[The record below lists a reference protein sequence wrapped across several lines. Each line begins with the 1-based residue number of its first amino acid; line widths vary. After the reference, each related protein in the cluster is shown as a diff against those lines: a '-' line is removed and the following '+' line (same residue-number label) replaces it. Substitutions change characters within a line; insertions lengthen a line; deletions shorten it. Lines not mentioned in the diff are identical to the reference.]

1 MSGSAYHVSESNS
14 SLRLLDSHSGSI
26 EEAHEYAATHWFS
39 GRRPLDTGSNSRRT
53 EEHEKPL
60 SVQRVSSFRCVCGGG
75 GARLVHHRG
84 GCCCGSACCS
94 CCAASRG
101 VRGVRGVRALLLIF
115 LLIFLAV
122 FFVVFFLVLKHRPSP
137 RKIKP
142 LLRRIKH
149 AVLLRTPG
157 GRQSLCT

>member
-75 GARLVHHRG
+75 G
-84 GCCCGSACCS
+84 
-94 CCAASRG
+94 
-101 VRGVRGVRALLLIF
+101 RALSITAVAAAAAPPAAPAARPLAACEACEACELFFSSFFSSF
-115 LLIFLAV
+115 LPCFLSSS
-122 FFVVFFLVLKHRPSP
+122 FLS
-137 RKIKP
+137 
-142 LLRRIKH
+142 
-149 AVLLRTPG
+149 
-157 GRQSLCT
+157 